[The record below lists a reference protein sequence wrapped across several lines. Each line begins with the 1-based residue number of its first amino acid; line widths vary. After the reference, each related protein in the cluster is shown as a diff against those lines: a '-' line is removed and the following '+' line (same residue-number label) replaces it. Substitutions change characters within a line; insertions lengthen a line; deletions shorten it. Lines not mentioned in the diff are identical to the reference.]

1 EGLDRMLDILTRI
14 VEGKGRDG
22 DIELLEEL
30 GVVLKEASLCGLG
43 KTAANPVLSTI
54 RYFRDEYEAHIKEKR
69 CPAGVCRALI
79 TYIIDEEKCTGCGA
93 CAKACPQN
101 AITGEKKQ
109 PHKINTDKCIKCGI
123 CRTVCKF
130 EAIKVV

>member
-1 EGLDRMLDILTRI
+1 MLDILTRI

-54 RYFRDEYEAHIKEKR
+54 RYFRDEYEAHIKDKR

-79 TYIIDEEKCTGCGA
+79 TFSIDEEKCTGCGA

-101 AITGEKKQ
+101 AITGAKKQ

-130 EAIKVV
+130 DAIKVV